1 MCSPVREKQLLPE
14 TPSRSLD
21 FTPFFI
27 SVPFHSIPFPSIP
40 HSSLNP
46 FPPSLNPITQ
56 SIQHILHSLRC
67 RSPAYLVRYDAKA
80 SLHPFERALG
90 RLRGRSVP
98 QRVAEDAHEHL
109 YRQRPGYGGEAGA
122 GHRALLVERAIP
134 HRVGR
139 RDDVVAEVA
148 TDAGA
153 ARGGGRRRRLLRAD
167 APPFL
172 HRLRLPLLGRGG
184 RGGGGGSG
192 RGSVPVAHDDEC
204 VEAEGAVDDQF
215 VVLGGEQ
222 RGQPSTFARV
232 GQEKHRVVR
241 RDLEERKTGEDGRWR
256 RGGER
261 RWVLLC

>member
-98 QRVAEDAHEHL
+98 QRVVEDAHEHL

-153 ARGGGRRRRLLRAD
+153 ARAGGAPSPPPPCRCSPLPPPPSSPPPRARRARRGRRERPWVRA
-167 APPFL
+167 
-172 HRLRLPLLGRGG
+172 RG
-184 RGGGGGSG
+184 
-192 RGSVPVAHDDEC
+192 A
-204 VEAEGAVDDQF
+204 
-215 VVLGGEQ
+215 
-222 RGQPSTFARV
+222 
-232 GQEKHRVVR
+232 
-241 RDLEERKTGEDGRWR
+241 
-256 RGGER
+256 
-261 RWVLLC
+261 